1 MAIINRLSPKVA
13 DMIAAG
19 EVVDRPASVIK
30 ELIENSIDA
39 DARSV
44 TAEIRRGGMSYM
56 RVTDDGNGM
65 SPEDALT
72 AFLRHATSKLHDER
86 GLESIKTLGFRGEA
100 LAAISAVSR
109 VELKTREREAD
120 SGVIVTL
127 EGGSDTG
134 NGASPVGCP
143 YGTTIVVQ
151 DLFFNTPA
159 RFKFM
164 KTDNAEGAACVNAA
178 LRQALS
184 HPELAFRMIKDGT
197 DTFSTNGSGDVRDTV
212 YALLGRDFALGLT
225 DVPENGDETMSITGL
240 VTRPNTARGNRTAQ
254 YFFVNGR
261 YVKSQM
267 LSAALERAF
276 VNILPGGR
284 FPGCVLYIKMRE
296 NLVDVNVHPAKTEVK
311 FMFERA
317 VFDLVHYSA
326 KGAISGR
333 IAQPVRAEHLPN
345 PPSAPTPPLISESVS
360 APPRNTTLT
369 GTEPSRTAQNL
380 APMPEPINATRH
392 QEIIRELYQRPEQ
405 SDDTRIPIPA
415 QTPDYK
421 YIGEAYGGYIILELP
436 SELLFIDKHAAHER
450 ILFDRLKAREHLPM
464 PQILIVP
471 SVIEPGRED
480 AALVLDNLPI
490 LEGLGFS
497 IDDFGNGA
505 LAVRQVPS
513 DIELSDIAELIAE
526 VAESIR
532 LGDRPGNLSRED
544 EILSTVACKAA
555 IKLGKNSDPREFTPL
570 IAAVMSG
577 QITHCPHGRPV
588 VFRLSRD
595 TIEKAIKRK

>member
-1 MAIINRLSPKVA
+1 MSIINKLSPKVA

-39 DARSV
+39 DAHSITV
-44 TAEIRRGGMSYM
+44 EIRRGGMSYI
-56 RVTDDGNGM
+56 RVTDDGKGM
-65 SPEDALT
+65 SAEDAPV

-86 GLESIKTLGFRGEA
+86 GLEAIRTLGFRGEA
-100 LAAISAVSR
+100 LAAISSVSR
-109 VELKTREREAD
+109 AELSTRERGAD
-120 SGVIVTL
+120 SGVTVNL
-127 EGGSDTG
+127 EGGSG
-134 NGASPVGCP
+134 IGEGAIPVGCP
-143 YGTTIVVQ
+143 EGTTIIIQ

-184 HPELAFRMIKDGT
+184 HPELSFRMIKDGAE
-197 DTFSTNGSGDVRDTV
+197 TFRTNGGGDVRDTV

-225 DVPENGDETMSITGL
+225 AVPESGDDTMSVTGL
-240 VTRPNTARGNRTAQ
+240 ITAPKSARGNRTAQ

-261 YVKSQM
+261 YVKSPM

-276 VNILPGGR
+276 VNLLPGGR

-317 VFDLVHYSA
+317 VFDLVHYA
-326 KGAISGR
+326 VKGA
-333 IAQPVRAEHLPN
+333 
-345 PPSAPTPPLISESVS
+345 
-360 APPRNTTLT
+360 LT
-369 GTEPSRTAQNL
+369 GTPPSLSEPYAADSSQLPEPSRAAPPLNTASAL
-380 APMPEPINATRH
+380 PEPVSYSHLSEPVPSLQH
-392 QEIIRELYQRPEQ
+392 QEIIHELYRRSDVPEH
-405 SDDTRIPIPA
+405 PA
-415 QTPDYK
+415 QIELSADAPDLPEYT
-421 YIGEAYGGYIILELP
+421 YIGEAYGGYVILELP
-436 SELLFIDKHAAHER
+436 SELMFIDKHAAHER
-450 ILFDRLKAREHLPM
+450 ILFDRLKARERLPM
-464 PQILIVP
+464 PQLLLAP

-480 AALVLDNLPI
+480 AALILDNLPI
-490 LEGLGFS
+490 LERLGFS

-505 LAVRQVPS
+505 LAVRQIPS
-513 DIELSDIAELIAE
+513 DIELSGVAELIAE
-526 VAESIR
+526 IAESIR

-544 EILSTVACKAA
+544 EVLSTVACKAA
-555 IKLGKNSDPREFTPL
+555 VKLGKNSDPREFEPL
-570 IAAVMSG
+570 IGAVLSG

-588 VFRLSRD
+588 SFSLPRD
-595 TIEKAIKRK
+595 TIEKGIKRK